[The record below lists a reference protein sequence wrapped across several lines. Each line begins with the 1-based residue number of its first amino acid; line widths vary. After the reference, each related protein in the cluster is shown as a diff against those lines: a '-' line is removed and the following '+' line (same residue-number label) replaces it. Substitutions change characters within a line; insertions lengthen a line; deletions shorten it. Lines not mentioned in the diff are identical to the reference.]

1 MTKILNIA
9 AYKFVQLEADLL
21 SELRADYLE
30 KTRTWALKGTILL
43 TPEGINLFVAGPES
57 TINQLRELLNQ
68 TPAFSGLYFKESWS
82 DTQPFKRMLVKIKNE
97 IIAFGIDSVN
107 PAKQTAPYI
116 QPEEFKQWYEENK
129 DMIVLD
135 ARNDYEIE
143 TGTFENAVDLNL
155 KQFTEFPK
163 AIEQLPEEA
172 KQKPIVTF
180 CTGGIR
186 CEKAAEYMRQ
196 QGFENVYQL
205 EGGILNYFEQCG
217 QDHYQGECFVFDK
230 RVALDADLAETQT
243 IQCFG
248 CRQPL
253 NQDQQQQWPTECPH
267 CGADGEMRG

>member
-1 MTKILNIA
+1 MSRILNIA
-9 AYKFVQLEADLL
+9 AYKFVPLDEGLL

-30 KTRTWALKGTILL
+30 KTRAWELKGTILL
-43 TPEGINLFVAGPES
+43 TPEGINVFIAGPES
-57 TINQLRELLNQ
+57 TINQLRELLCE
-68 TPAFSGLYFKESWS
+68 TPVFNDLYYKESWS
-82 DTQPFKRMLVKIKNE
+82 DKQPFKRMLVKVKKE
-97 IIAFGIDSVN
+97 IIAFGIDTVN
-107 PAKQTAPYI
+107 PEKQAAPYI
-116 QPEEFKQWYEENK
+116 RPKEFKQWYEQNK

-135 ARNDYEIE
+135 TRNDYEIA
-143 TGTFENAVDLNL
+143 TGTFKNAVDLNL

-196 QGFENVYQL
+196 QGFEQVYQL

-230 RVALDADLAETQT
+230 RVALDADLEETRT
-243 IQCFG
+243 VQCFG

-253 NQDQQQQWPTECPH
+253 SHDQQQQWPNECPH
-267 CGADGEMRG
+267 CGADSEMRG